1 MAYMR
6 KRAAVACNYCRHR
19 KRRCDAKTPVCSL
32 CAESGVACV
41 YPDAPNDVRSTSR
54 PIESDLQPLLSRIA
68 KLEAQVQ
75 QQAETMAHWNSNNTS
90 HRPGSS
96 TVPASAV
103 MTVTASPRPP
113 SSDYLHVPGLETY
126 DAHDAHDVSLIIPVG
141 HWTTT
146 GNLLSLPQIRNL
158 LGTYPPNFFLQLE
171 SARANAVHSHV
182 CQGQPATIPELPVL
196 HASETDAL
204 VDAFFA
210 YVYPLFPV
218 LDRDMFAP
226 LYKTVLTRGLRADPA
241 SALCLMLL
249 ALGQMALL
257 DREDYD
263 VGTHTGEELRGIDYF
278 APAYR
283 IATAEWGFCYETDYV
298 LPLALIHGALYLQYM
313 NLPLQAWRMVHLTS
327 INLQYAV
334 ASSRG
339 GGARE
344 LAHIEDDSTASHT
357 ATTSTRLY
365 WACFIFES
373 DTLAEFHVPRTGIEL
388 VVDKLQFPTLSISS
402 GRDALLF
409 LAVCS
414 IRRLLNRIHS
424 TLYST
429 VLSTTAATAADATA
443 PSPAS
448 ALSPGSASQ
457 HTTTGT
463 AASSTAHLHLPR
475 VAEARFDSVC
485 TELVRQLK
493 TWYASLPDE
502 IRPTLDNRVPR
513 DLRDGWLR
521 LRYWSAMHIIGRPSV
536 LYIVLAEMD
545 SPLPP
550 HVMEYCKL
558 CLDSSRS
565 IIVVSSHILAQRTP
579 YTWMILHALLAH
591 VLMVSLA
598 AMTPALQPLVP
609 DTAALLGQVA
619 AAVKP
624 WATPDSSA
632 EMIAWFVQV
641 VRQKLRLSAI
651 NRLE

>member
-19 KRRCDAKTPVCSL
+19 RAV
-32 CAESGVACV
+32 
-41 YPDAPNDVRSTSR
+41 SR
-54 PIESDLQPLLSRIA
+54 PADADLQPLLSRIA

-75 QQAETMAHWNSNNTS
+75 QQAEFMASWNGVGLGAGGGGLA
-90 HRPGSS
+90 PAAPS
-96 TVPASAV
+96 T
-103 MTVTASPRPP
+103 TITTSPRPP
-113 SSDYLHVPGLETY
+113 FNSDIAHHHIPGMD
-126 DAHDAHDVSLIIPVG
+126 DAQDAHDVSLIIPVG

-146 GNLLSLPQIRNL
+146 GNLLSLPQIKNL
-158 LGTYPPNFFLQLE
+158 LGYYPPNFFLQLE
-171 SARANAVHSHV
+171 SSRANAVHAHV
-182 CQGQPATIPELPVL
+182 CESPALPTL
-196 HASETDAL
+196 DAAETDTL

-210 YVYPLFPV
+210 YVYPVFPV
-218 LDRDMFAP
+218 LDRDMFVP
-226 LYKTVLTRGLRADPA
+226 LYQKVLEQGLRAEPA
-241 SALCLMLL
+241 SALCLMLF
-249 ALGQMALL
+249 ALGKMALL
-257 DREDYD
+257 DRESGSDTD
-263 VGTHTGEELRGIDYF
+263 STNSGTPAATDELRGIDYF

-283 IATAEWGFCYETDYV
+283 IATAEWGFCYEADHI
-298 LPLALIHGALYLQYM
+298 LPLALVHGALYLQYM

-327 INLQYAV
+327 INLQYSV
-334 ASSRG
+334 ASSRE
-339 GGARE
+339 RRP
-344 LAHIEDDSTASHT
+344 HDDT

-388 VVDKLQFPTLSISS
+388 VVDKLQFPSLSTSS
-402 GRDALLF
+402 GRDALQF

-429 VLSTTAATAADATA
+429 VLSTTATDATA

-448 ALSPGSASQ
+448 PSSPASQ
-457 HTTTGT
+457 QT
-463 AASSTAHLHLPR
+463 ASAPLYLPR

-485 TELVRQLK
+485 TELIRQLK

-502 IRPTLDNRVPR
+502 IRPDLDIRAPC

-536 LYIVLAEMD
+536 IYVAMTPPSSEAIPAHVL
-545 SPLPP
+545 
-550 HVMEYCKL
+550 EYCKI

-565 IIVVSSHILAQRTP
+565 IIVVSSHILGQRTP
-579 YTWMILHALLAH
+579 YTWLLIHALLAH
-591 VLMVSLA
+591 TLIVCLA
-598 AMTPALQPLVP
+598 ALTPALQPLVP
-609 DTAALLGQVA
+609 DAAELLGQVA

-624 WATPDSSA
+624 WASPDSSA

-651 NRLE
+651 NRC